1 MSSTTDRQIST
12 ADRIRE
18 LTVSFFGLGLAPVAS
33 GTFGTLGGVV
43 IAVPLAYAP
52 GLPYWAWLS
61 IATLITT
68 LIAVALGPW
77 AEKFYGLKDPGA
89 IVLDEVGGYFVTLA
103 VYDIILGGAAD
114 FGWQGHL
121 AAFLLFRI
129 GDILKP
135 SPARNFEKLPGGW
148 GVMLDD
154 LVAGAYA
161 GLVLV
166 GLTQLGVSLW

>member
-1 MSSTTDRQIST
+1 MSSTTERRVGT
-12 ADRIRE
+12 ADRVRE
-18 LTVSFFGLGLAPVAS
+18 LIVSFGGLGLAPVAS
-33 GTFGTLGGVV
+33 GTFGTLGGVIV
-43 IAVPLAYAP
+43 AVPLAYAT
-52 GLPYWAWLS
+52 GLPYWAWLL
-61 IATLITT
+61 IATVITT
-68 LIAVALGPW
+68 AIAVALGPW

-103 VYDIILGGAAD
+103 VYDMILGGAAG
-114 FGWQGHL
+114 FSWQGHL

-129 GDILKP
+129 GDIVKP

-166 GLTQLGVSLW
+166 GLTQLGVGWW